1 MQGNEEIYFEESEN
15 GDTYVSKDN
24 QANGFVLQIWIN
36 GSRVRRLV
44 LDTET
49 GEASLYK

>member
-1 MQGNEEIYFEESEN
+1 MQGNETIYFEESKD
-15 GDTYVSKDN
+15 GDTFVEKDN
-24 QANGFVLQIWIN
+24 NANGFVLQVWIN